1 MSEQDPGGSAPTTQ
15 PVDTGALTLSDAALE
30 SITELIV
37 DAQKGR
43 PGAWDQVYSALYREL
58 HRLARMQIRQHWK
71 GAERSPTSLINRT
84 WLRLS
89 QATLNINDRTHLI
102 SVLVHAMRY
111 ALVDETRRLLAE
123 KRGVGFEAVMLE
135 EDDIGLAYD
144 ARLEHLLA
152 VDQAL
157 NRLSEAEPRLGLL
170 VELRYFGGMTDEE
183 VAQAL
188 GVTDRT
194 VRRDWRRAR
203 AFLSSSLDDRGS
215 AELGS

>member
-1 MSEQDPGGSAPTTQ
+1 MSEQDRSLPDSTA
-15 PVDTGALTLSDAALE
+15 DRMGADALVLSDAALE
-30 SITELIV
+30 SITELIL

-43 PGAWDQVYSALYREL
+43 AGAWDKVYSALYQEL
-58 HRLARMQIRQHWK
+58 HRLARMQIRQRWK
-71 GAERSPTSLINRT
+71 GADRSPTSLINRT

-89 QATLNINDRTHLI
+89 QATFNINDRTHLI

-111 ALVDETRRLLAE
+111 ALIDETRRLLAE
-123 KRGVGFEAVMLE
+123 KRGDGFEAVMLDE
-135 EDDIGLAYD
+135 NDSGLAYD

-152 VDQAL
+152 IDQAL
-157 NRLSEAEPRLGLL
+157 DRLAEADPRLGLL

-203 AFLSSSLDDRGS
+203 AFLSSNLGDRAEAALDS
-215 AELGS
+215 